1 MQRFNWTQDETVF
14 LQVLEHIP
22 EGGGFIK
29 LRCRNDSLLTSVDFF
44 NAGIQAIQ
52 LRGSI
57 NHGQS

>member
-1 MQRFNWTQDETVF
+1 
-14 LQVLEHIP
+14 VLEHIP